1 MVVDMIQVDYTH
13 VHVYG
18 VIVFFRESDTDLFEK
33 M

>member
-1 MVVDMIQVDYTH
+1 MEMDMIQVDYIH

-18 VIVFFRESDTDLFEK
+18 RIIFFRESDTDLFEK